1 MCRFIPALSIHETPR
16 HGCRP
21 TPSSF
26 GETPSWSPKLFT
38 GFSVFW
44 RNLAWSLFTNRS
56 VLIAGVVMERGVLRC
71 CRRALLFLLH
81 VGSALEVFVAK
92 RLTNQHF

>member
-1 MCRFIPALSIHETPR
+1 MWSGESGFSVSFSSVAGFLSL
-16 HGCRP
+16 G
-21 TPSSF
+21 F
-26 GETPSWSPKLFT
+26 VMKLPKLLT

-56 VLIAGVVMERGVLRC
+56 VLIAGVVTERGTLWR

-81 VGSALEVFVAK
+81 AGSALEVFVAE